1 VARQISQE
9 ARMEQKAPSVESQR
23 LRRVPPYLFAD
34 LDRRTEELQ
43 RRGVDVISLAVGDP
57 DLPTPDHVVQAM
69 QQAVQDPSA
78 HRYPPYAGTEGFRRA
93 VAEWYERRF
102 GVRLDP
108 HREVL
113 ALIGSKEGIAHL
125 PWALLDP
132 QDVALVPDPGYPVY
146 RVATLLADG
155 EPYPLPL
162 RPERGFLPDWTAVPS
177 EVARRA
183 KLLFLN
189 YPNNPTAATA
199 ELAFFEE
206 AVRFARE
213 YGVWVVHDNSYSEI
227 AYDGYRPPSFLQAP
241 GALEVGVEYHS
252 LSKTYCMTGWRLG
265 WVCGNAEVVSALAKL
280 KTNLDSGVFVAVQ
293 RAGEAALRG
302 PEEPVRQRVATF
314 QARRDLLVGALQ
326 EAGWRVTRPRATF
339 YVWAEVPEGFD
350 SVGFAQH
357 VLDRAAVVVT
367 PGVGYGQA
375 GDRYVRLSFTT
386 PDHRLKEAVERLRKL
401 R

>member
-1 VARQISQE
+1 
-9 ARMEQKAPSVESQR
+9 MEQKLRSVESRR
-23 LRRVPPYLFAD
+23 LQRVPPYLFAD

-57 DLPTPDHVVQAM
+57 DLPTPDHVVEALKD
-69 QQAVQDPSA
+69 AASDPST
-78 HRYPPYAGTEGFRRA
+78 HRYPPYAGTAGFRKA
-93 VAEWYERRF
+93 VADWYFRRF
-102 GVRLDP
+102 GVTLDP
-108 HREVL
+108 EAQVL

-132 QDVALVPDPGYPVY
+132 GDVALVPDPGYPVY

-155 EPYPLPL
+155 VPHALPL
-162 RPERGFLPDWTAVPS
+162 RPERGFLPDFGAVPS

-183 KLLFLN
+183 KVLFLN

-199 ELAFFEE
+199 ELRFFEE
-206 AVRFARE
+206 VVRFARE
-213 YGVWVVHDNSYSEI
+213 FDAVVLHDNSYSEI

-265 WVCGNAEVVSALAKL
+265 WVCGNADVVGALAKL

-302 PEEPVRQRVATF
+302 PQAAVQERVATF
-314 QARRDLLVGALQ
+314 QCRRDLLVEGLV
-326 EAGWRVTRPRATF
+326 EAGWRVTKPRATF
-339 YVWAEVPEGFD
+339 YVWAEVPDGFD

-357 VLDRAAVVVT
+357 VLDGAAVVVT
-367 PGVGYGQA
+367 PGVGYGEV

-386 PDHRLKEAVERLRKL
+386 PDHRLKEAVERLRRL

>member
-1 VARQISQE
+1 MEPKTRQ
-9 ARMEQKAPSVESQR
+9 VESAR
-23 LRRVPPYLFAD
+23 LQRVPPYLFAD

-43 RRGVDVISLAVGDP
+43 RKGVDVISLAVGDP
-57 DLPTPDHVVQAM
+57 DLPTPDHVVEAM
-69 QQAVQDPSA
+69 RKAVEDPA
-78 HRYPPYAGTEGFRRA
+78 THRYPPYAGTSGFRTA
-93 VAEWYERRF
+93 VAEWYLRRF

-108 HREVL
+108 ERQVL
-113 ALIGSKEGIAHL
+113 ALIGSKEGLAHL
-125 PWALLDP
+125 PWALLNP
-132 QDVALVPDPGYPVY
+132 GDVALVPDPGYPVY

-155 EPYPLPL
+155 VPRPLPL
-162 RPERGFLPDWTAVPS
+162 RPALGFLPDLTEVPT

-183 KLLFLN
+183 RLLFLN

-199 ELAFFEE
+199 EVDFFAEV
-206 AVRFARE
+206 VRFARE
-213 YGVWVVHDNSYSEI
+213 FDVVVVHDNSYSEI

-265 WVCGNAEVVSALAKL
+265 WVCGQAEVVAALAKL

-302 PEEPVRQRVATF
+302 PDEPVRDRVATF
-314 QARRDLLVGALQ
+314 QARRDLLVAGLR
-326 EAGWRVTRPRATF
+326 EAGWKVTNPRATF
-339 YVWAEVPEGFD
+339 YVWAEVPDGFD
-350 SVGFAQH
+350 SVTFAQH

-367 PGVGYGQA
+367 PGVGYGEV

-386 PDHRLKEAVERLRKL
+386 PDHRLREAVDRLR
-401 R
+401 RVR

>member
-1 VARQISQE
+1 
-9 ARMEQKAPSVESQR
+9 MEQKLRGVESQR
-23 LRRVPPYLFAD
+23 LQRVPPYLFAD
-34 LDRRTEELQ
+34 LDRHTEELQ

-57 DLPTPDHVVQAM
+57 DLPTPDHVVQALKD
-69 QQAVQDPSA
+69 AASDPA
-78 HRYPPYAGTEGFRRA
+78 THRYPPYAGTAGFRKA
-93 VAEWYERRF
+93 VADWYYQRF
-102 GVRLDP
+102 GVSLDP
-108 HREVL
+108 EAQVL

-132 QDVALVPDPGYPVY
+132 GDVALVPDPGYPVY
-146 RVATLLADG
+146 RIATLLADG
-155 EPYPLPL
+155 VPHALPL
-162 RPERGFLPDWTAVPS
+162 LPERGFLPDFGAVPT

-199 ELAFFEE
+199 ELRLFEE
-206 AVRFARE
+206 AVRFARD
-213 YGVWVVHDNSYSEI
+213 YGVVVVHDNSYSEI
-227 AYDGYRPPSFLQAP
+227 AYDGFRPPSFLQAP

-265 WVCGNAEVVSALAKL
+265 WVCGSREVVAALAKL

-302 PEEPVRQRVATF
+302 RQDAVQERVATF
-314 QARRDLLVGALQ
+314 QARRDLLVEGLV
-326 EAGWRVTRPRATF
+326 EAGWRVTKPRATF
-339 YVWAEVPEGFD
+339 YVWAEVPDGFD

-357 VLDRAAVVVT
+357 VLEGAAVVIT
-367 PGVGYGQA
+367 PGVGYGEV
-375 GDRYVRLSFTT
+375 GDHYVRLSFTT
-386 PDHRLKEAVERLRKL
+386 PDHRLKEAVERLRRL

>member
-1 VARQISQE
+1 
-9 ARMEQKAPSVESQR
+9 MEQRTQVESKR
-23 LRRVPPYLFAD
+23 LQRVPPYLFAD
-34 LDRRTEELQ
+34 LDRRTEELV

-57 DLPTPDHVVQAM
+57 DLPTPDHVVAAMHQAIS
-69 QQAVQDPSA
+69 DPA
-78 HRYPPYAGTEGFRRA
+78 THRYPPYAGTASFRAA
-93 VAEWYERRF
+93 VADWYQRRF
-102 GVRLDP
+102 GVRLDSD
-108 HREVL
+108 RQVL

-125 PWALLDP
+125 PWATLDP
-132 QDVALVPDPGYPVY
+132 GDVALVPDPGYPVY

-155 EPYPLPL
+155 VPHSLPL
-162 RPERGFLPDWTAVPS
+162 RPPAFLPDLTEVPT

-183 KLLFLN
+183 RLMFLN

-199 ELAFFEE
+199 EVDFFAEV
-206 AVRFARE
+206 VRFARE
-213 YGVWVVHDNSYSEI
+213 FDVVVVHDNSYSEI

-241 GALEVGVEYHS
+241 GAVEVGVEYHS
-252 LSKTYCMTGWRLG
+252 LSKTFCMTGWRLG
-265 WVCGNAEVVSALAKL
+265 WVCGNADVVGALAKL

-302 PEEPVRQRVATF
+302 PEDPVRQRVATF
-314 QARRDLLVGALQ
+314 QARRDLLVDGLQ
-326 EAGWRVTRPRATF
+326 DAGWKVSRPKATF

-357 VLDRAAVVVT
+357 VLERAAVVVT
-367 PGVGYGQA
+367 PGVGYGEV

-386 PDHRLKEAVERLRKL
+386 PDHRLKEAVERLRQL

>member
-1 VARQISQE
+1 
-9 ARMEQKAPSVESQR
+9 MEQKTRTVESGR
-23 LRRVPPYLFAD
+23 LQRVPPYLFAD
-34 LDRRTEELQ
+34 LDRRTEELRQ
-43 RRGVDVISLAVGDP
+43 QGVDVISLAVGDP
-57 DLPTPDHVVQAM
+57 DLPTPEHVVQAM
-69 QQAVQDPSA
+69 REAVSDPTT
-78 HRYPPYAGTEGFRRA
+78 HRYPPYAGTSGFRRA
-93 VAEWYERRF
+93 VADWYRGRF
-102 GVRLDP
+102 GVQLDP
-108 HREVL
+108 DRQVL

-125 PWALLDP
+125 PWAVLDP
-132 QDVALVPDPGYPVY
+132 GDVALVPDPGYPVY

-155 EPYPLPL
+155 QPHPLPL
-162 RPERGFLPDWTAVPS
+162 VAERGFLPDLSAVPT
-177 EVARRA
+177 EVARRC
-183 KLLFLN
+183 KLVFLN

-199 ELAFFEE
+199 ELGFFQEV
-206 AVRFARE
+206 VRFARE
-213 YGVWVVHDNSYSEI
+213 FDVVVVHDNSYSEI

-302 PEEPVRQRVATF
+302 PQEPVRERVATF
-314 QARRDLLVGALQ
+314 QARRDLLVGALR
-326 EAGWRVTRPRATF
+326 EAGWKVTLPKATF
-339 YVWAEVPEGFD
+339 YVWAEVPDGFD
-350 SVGFAQH
+350 SVRFAQH

-367 PGVGYGQA
+367 PGVGYGET

-386 PDHRLKEAVERLRKL
+386 PDGRLREAVERLRRL

>member
-1 VARQISQE
+1 MEPKTRQL
-9 ARMEQKAPSVESQR
+9 ESQR
-23 LRRVPPYLFAD
+23 LQQVPPYLFAD

-57 DLPTPDHVVQAM
+57 DLPTPDHVVAAM
-69 QQAVQDPSA
+69 HEAVSDPA
-78 HRYPPYAGTEGFRRA
+78 THRYPPYAGTASFRAA
-93 VAEWYERRF
+93 VADWYERRF

-108 HREVL
+108 DRQVL

-125 PWALLDP
+125 PWATLDP
-132 QDVALVPDPGYPVY
+132 GDVALVPDPGYPVY

-155 EPYPLPL
+155 VPHPLPL
-162 RPERGFLPDWTAVPS
+162 RPPTFLPDFGDVPT

-183 KLLFLN
+183 RLMFLN

-199 ELAFFEE
+199 EVDFFAEV
-206 AVRFARE
+206 VRFARE
-213 YGVWVVHDNSYSEI
+213 FDVVVVHDNSYSEI

-241 GALEVGVEYHS
+241 GALDVGVEYHS
-252 LSKTYCMTGWRLG
+252 LSKTFCMTGWRLG
-265 WVCGNAEVVSALAKL
+265 WVCGNAEVVAALAKL

-302 PEEPVRQRVATF
+302 PEEPVRERVAVF
-314 QARRDLLVGALQ
+314 QARRDLLVDGLR
-326 EAGWRVTRPRATF
+326 EAGWKVGRPRATF
-339 YVWAEVPEGFD
+339 YVWAEVPDGFD

-357 VLDRAAVVVT
+357 VLERAAVVVT
-367 PGVGYGQA
+367 PGVGYGEV

-386 PDHRLKEAVERLRKL
+386 PDARLKEAVERLR
-401 R
+401 RVG

>member
-1 VARQISQE
+1 MAQQTRTLESARL
-9 ARMEQKAPSVESQR
+9 AK
-23 LRRVPPYLFAD
+23 VPAYLFAD

-57 DLPTPDHVVQAM
+57 DLGTPEHVVQALH
-69 QQAVQDPSA
+69 QAAQDPET
-78 HRYPPYAGTEGFRRA
+78 HRYPPYAGTTGFRAA
-93 VAEWYERRF
+93 VAEWYARRF
-102 GVRLDP
+102 GVQLDP
-108 HREVL
+108 QAQVL
-113 ALIGSKEGIAHL
+113 ALLGSKEGLAHL

-132 QDVALVPDPGYPVY
+132 GDVALVPDPGYPVY

-155 EPYPLPL
+155 VPHEVRL
-162 RPERGFLPDWTAVPS
+162 RPQAEFLPDLSEVPT

-183 KLLFLN
+183 KLMFLN

-199 ELAFFEE
+199 DLRFFEE
-206 AVRFARE
+206 VVQFARE
-213 YGVWVVHDNSYSEI
+213 FQVVVVHDNSYSEI

-241 GALEVGVEYHS
+241 GALDVGVEFHS

-265 WVCGNAEVVSALAKL
+265 WVCGNAEVVGALAKL
-280 KTNLDSGVFVAVQ
+280 KTNLDSGAFVAVQ

-302 PEEPVRQRVATF
+302 PEEPVRERVRTY
-314 QARRDLLVGALQ
+314 QARRDLVVDALQ

-339 YVWAEVPEGFD
+339 YLWAEVPDGFD
-350 SVGFAQH
+350 SISFAQH

-367 PGVGYGQA
+367 PGVGYGSM
-375 GDRYVRLSFTT
+375 GNRYVRLSFTT
-386 PDHRLKEAVERLRKL
+386 PEVRLREAVNRLRRL

>member
-1 VARQISQE
+1 
-9 ARMEQKAPSVESQR
+9 MERKAESVESRR
-23 LRRVPPYLFAD
+23 LQRVPPYLFAD
-34 LDRRTEELQ
+34 LDRRTEELR

-57 DLPTPDHVVQAM
+57 DLPTPEHVVQAM
-69 QQAVQDPSA
+69 QEAVQDPA
-78 HRYPPYAGTEGFRRA
+78 THRYPPYAGTEGFRRA

-132 QDVALVPDPGYPVY
+132 GDVALVPDPGYPVY

-162 RPERGFLPDWTAVPS
+162 RPERGFLPDWSSVPS

-183 KLLFLN
+183 KLLFVN

-227 AYDGYRPPSFLQAP
+227 AYDGYRPPSFLQARR
-241 GALEVGVEYHS
+241 ALEVGVEYHS

-302 PEEPVRQRVATF
+302 PEEPVRQRLATF

-326 EAGWRVTRPRATF
+326 EAGWRVTSPRATF

-367 PGVGYGQA
+367 PGVGYGEV
-375 GDRYVRLSFTT
+375 GDQYVRLSFTT
-386 PDHRLKEAVERLRKL
+386 PDHRLKEAVERLRRL